1 MFIVKIILF
10 IASLLC
16 LAGNSVAFEKIS
28 LKHISEYLMRSDKLY
43 GEFIQINDDKTTS
56 TGKVFVLRPGRMR
69 IEYET
74 PDNSLIIVGGSRITV
89 FDSRSNT
96 YPREYSLNKTPL
108 KLLLK
113 KEINLSGSKS
123 ILSYTRNGQFTE
135 VLLHDPKSPT
145 LGQLMLKFVDHPI
158 SLREWVITN
167 STGEKTTL
175 EFKSLSDTHD
185 LTDDYFNTSIELD
198 RRKNQ

>member
-1 MFIVKIILF
+1 M
-10 IASLLC
+10 
-16 LAGNSVAFEKIS
+16 AGNSVALEKIS
-28 LKHISEYLMRSDKLY
+28 LKHLSEYLMLSDKLY
-43 GEFIQINDDKTTS
+43 GEFTQINDDKTAS
-56 TGKVFVLRPGRMR
+56 TGKIFLLRPGRMR
-69 IEYET
+69 IEYEK
-74 PDNSLIIVGGSRITV
+74 PDNSLIIVGGNRITV

-113 KEINLSGSKS
+113 KEINLVGSKS
-123 ILSYTRNGQFTE
+123 ILSHTKNGKFTE
-135 VLLHDPKSPT
+135 VILHDPKSPT

-167 STGEKTTL
+167 STGERTTL
-175 EFKSLSDTHD
+175 KFKSLSDTHE
-185 LTDDYFNTSIELD
+185 LTNEYFNTSIELD

>member
-1 MFIVKIILF
+1 MV
-10 IASLLC
+10 
-16 LAGNSVAFEKIS
+16 GNSVALEKIS
-28 LKHISEYLMRSDKLY
+28 LKHLSEYLMLSDKLY
-43 GEFIQINDDKTTS
+43 GEFIQINDNKTMS
-56 TGKVFVLRPGRMR
+56 TGKVFLLRPGRMR
-69 IEYET
+69 IEYEK

-113 KEINLSGSKS
+113 KEINLSESKS
-123 ILSYTRNGQFTE
+123 ILSYTKNGQFTE

-175 EFKSLSDTHD
+175 EFKSLSDTHE
-185 LTDDYFNTSIELD
+185 LTNDYFNTSIELD